1 MNTRKIYP
9 SYFGIPAVII
19 YSIFCFLPGTLG
31 LGYSFTDWN
40 SYSQEINF
48 IGLDN
53 YKEIFLESAKY
64 KHLIGNTLVFTLITT
79 ITKTVMAVLLAL
91 LLTNVKVKGR
101 NLHRTVAFM
110 PQVLSYL
117 IVGLVFRSML
127 HPTTG
132 FINVTLDAV
141 GLEGLAR
148 KWLTDLDLA
157 FYSVMFVDTWKGM
170 GYVMMVVIAGL
181 NSISDTYYEAAS
193 IDGASYYQKFIRI
206 TIPLL
211 RPVFLNITILSLTYG
226 LRVFDIV
233 YSLTGGGPGY
243 ATGVISTGVY
253 EEFSKGNYAMG
264 TTLSSIIFIVV
275 ALLSY
280 FIIKSMENKEVES

>member
-1 MNTRKIYP
+1 MNTKKIYP
-9 SYFGIPAVII
+9 SSFWVPALII
-19 YSIFCFLPGTLG
+19 YSVFCLIPGLLG
-31 LGYSFTDWN
+31 VAYSFTDWN
-40 SYSQEINF
+40 SFTSAIHF
-48 IGLDN
+48 VGLDN
-53 YKEIFLESAKY
+53 YYEVFLESAKY
-64 KHLIGNTLVFTLITT
+64 RHLIGNTLIFTLITT
-79 ITKTVMAVLLAL
+79 ISKTVLAVIMAL
-91 LLTNVKVKGR
+91 LLTNSKILMR

-132 FINVTLDAV
+132 FLNSTLNTF
-141 GLEGLAR
+141 GLEFMTQ
-148 KWLTDLDLA
+148 KWLTDLDIA
-157 FYSVMFVDTWKGM
+157 FYSVMFVDTWKGF

-181 NSISDTYYEAAS
+181 NSISPTYYEAAS
-193 IDGASYYQKFIRI
+193 IDGATYFQRFRLI
-206 TIPLL
+206 TLPLL
-211 RPVFLNITILSLTYG
+211 RPVFVNVSILSLTYG

-264 TTLSSIIFIVV
+264 TTLSSIIFVIV
-275 ALLSY
+275 ASLSY
-280 FIIKSMENKEVES
+280 FIIKSMERKEVDL